1 MSRMARL
8 IYSMIGSLDGYVAD
22 SSGNFD
28 WAEPDEEVL
37 EYLNE
42 QERSVGTYLY
52 GRRIYELMTVW
63 ESDPG
68 SVADT
73 PQSVEFANIWQAA
86 DKIVYSTSLESASTS
101 RTRIERTF
109 DPAAVEDLKQ
119 SSSSDIGIAG
129 PTLAA
134 SAFRA
139 GLVDEF
145 YLLLNPVII
154 GGGLSIFPPD
164 LTLELRLKSSRRFG
178 NGTVALQYDVGRR

>member
-1 MSRMARL
+1 MSSMARL
-8 IYSMIGSLDGYVAD
+8 IYSMIGSLDGFVAD

-37 EYLNE
+37 EYLNN
-42 QERSVGTYLY
+42 QERSIGTYLY

-68 SVADT
+68 AVADS
-73 PQSVEFANIWQAA
+73 PQSLEFADIWQAA
-86 DKIVYSTSLESASTS
+86 EKIVYSTSLESASTS
-101 RTRIERTF
+101 KTRIERTF
-109 DPAAVEDLKQ
+109 DPATVEELKQ
-119 SSSSDIGIAG
+119 SSSTDIGIAG

-154 GGGLSIFPPD
+154 GGGLSLFPPD
-164 LTLELRLKSSRRFG
+164 LPLDLRLKATRRFG
-178 NGTVALQYDVGRR
+178 NGTVALQYDVGSK